1 MSDTDLA
8 ARGGSDD
15 LARPARSGFATWEI
29 DRADVAHL
37 SGRFMEL
44 LGRDAQAVSLAPEVW
59 RGLIHAEDLAA
70 AERARARL
78 FSGRVATVA
87 VTLNLRHVSGG
98 DVAVTLC
105 GQVTARDHDGMPTRI
120 GGMAVAPDEIIEGA
134 TRRDAKAIALRE
146 TRDGIAITDAQ
157 GRYTFMNAAHRRMFG
172 IAEAADVT
180 RLHWS
185 DLYAPE
191 VVASIEAEVF
201 PVLMRHGSSTGEARG
216 RRLDDGTPVLQ
227 EVSLTLASGG
237 GIICATWDIA
247 DRLRAEA
254 ERARLRERLRVAQR
268 TEVVHALT
276 AGAAHDLKNLL
287 GLIQQRVSA
296 IEAGV
301 EDDPADAAGAITATV
316 QEAVGLLDARL
327 DFGKAGTESEEPIDL
342 RAPLAKA
349 IELVAA
355 TLPPGITHRLDLPE
369 TAVTLRAAQVDI
381 VQVAL
386 NLLLNASDAVDPAK
400 GRIVLTLD
408 TVPGAGAGPPQVGAL
423 DPARRYARIAV
434 RDNGP
439 GIAPALQRTMFTP
452 YVSGKGSAGTGLG
465 MFVVAEVARGHGGA
479 VCVSTQPGQGAS
491 VEVLLP
497 ID

>member
-1 MSDTDLA
+1 M
-8 ARGGSDD
+8 
-15 LARPARSGFATWEI
+15 
-29 DRADVAHL
+29 
-37 SGRFMEL
+37 
-44 LGRDAQAVSLAPEVW
+44 
-59 RGLIHAEDLAA
+59 
-70 AERARARL
+70 
-78 FSGRVATVA
+78 
-87 VTLNLRHVSGG
+87 
-98 DVAVTLC
+98 
-105 GQVTARDHDGMPTRI
+105 
-120 GGMAVAPDEIIEGA
+120 
-134 TRRDAKAIALRE
+134 RRDAKAIALHE

-180 RLHWS
+180 RLQWS

-201 PVLMRHGSSTGEARG
+201 PVLMRHGSWTGEARG

-237 GIICATWDIA
+237 GIICATRDIA

-296 IEAGV
+296 IEAGI
-301 EDDPADAAGAITATV
+301 EDDPADAAGAITETV

-327 DFGKAGTESEEPIDL
+327 DFGKAGTESEGPIDL

-355 TLPPGITHRLDLPE
+355 TLPPGITHHLDLPE

-386 NLLLNASDAVDPAK
+386 NLLLNASDAVD
-400 GRIVLTLD
+400 
-408 TVPGAGAGPPQVGAL
+408 
-423 DPARRYARIAV
+423 
-434 RDNGP
+434 
-439 GIAPALQRTMFTP
+439 
-452 YVSGKGSAGTGLG
+452 
-465 MFVVAEVARGHGGA
+465 
-479 VCVSTQPGQGAS
+479 
-491 VEVLLP
+491 
-497 ID
+497 